1 MSQCQLSLYL
11 SDKEALCSHHSLPV
25 GMEFVPKFAI
35 NDAWIL
41 GILDGLS
48 RQALT
53 LEFRDS
59 GEQWENTMGL
69 QSALSLKPKLFLRFL
84 Q

>member
-1 MSQCQLSLYL
+1 
-11 SDKEALCSHHSLPV
+11 
-25 GMEFVPKFAI
+25 MEFVPKFAI

-41 GILDGLS
+41 GILDELF

-69 QSALSLKPKLFLRFL
+69 QSALSLKPKLFLTSLPIVFIRMHIKTAAAIG
-84 Q
+84 QCYES